1 LLETATV
8 LLEEGTAE
16 EVTTAADE
24 EAMMLVAAMEFW
36 AVEVG
41 RAILDSS
48 CSVV

>member
-1 LLETATV
+1 V
-8 LLEEGTAE
+8 LLEEGAAA
-16 EVTTAADE
+16 EVTAATDE
-24 EAMMLVAAMEFW
+24 EAMMLVAAMELW